1 MPTVYNLGQI
11 AEDIYENTSRFRA
24 AQGISRV
31 RNTTD
36 TSISGF
42 KAAVYTCGGAG
53 VLAFCG
59 SDDLGDVAQD
69 LALFSLYKPQFIQA
83 VHFASR
89 AVRMRGLEPQH
100 TFLTGHSLG
109 GALAKFAAWKM
120 TQGGFPPAATY
131 SFNGPNLTPGLRTG
145 MATLVAFRHIDVN
158 RPLSA
163 EAGGKVVNI
172 RLDGDWV
179 SNMGVHLGHSI
190 TLPPPSGVRGPVAC
204 HSMSNVNRVLANG
217 RLGSQDAWRHA
228 VGLGRAQ
235 RSIWDWL

>member
-11 AEDIYENTSRFRA
+11 AEDIYENTSGFRA

-42 KAAVYTCGGAG
+42 KAAVYSCGSAG

-89 AVRMRGLEPQH
+89 AVRMQGLEPQH

-109 GALAKFAAWKM
+109 AAGVQEAIYSLLM
-120 TQGGFPPAATY
+120 QQEGFVAASANIESLDPEAEGMPIARERLDDQQLTRVMSNSFGFGGTNAV
-131 SFNGPNLTPGLRTG
+131 L
-145 MATLVAFRHIDVN
+145 AFR
-158 RPLSA
+158 
-163 EAGGKVVNI
+163 G
-172 RLDGDWV
+172 LDG
-179 SNMGVHLGHSI
+179 
-190 TLPPPSGVRGPVAC
+190 
-204 HSMSNVNRVLANG
+204 
-217 RLGSQDAWRHA
+217 
-228 VGLGRAQ
+228 
-235 RSIWDWL
+235 